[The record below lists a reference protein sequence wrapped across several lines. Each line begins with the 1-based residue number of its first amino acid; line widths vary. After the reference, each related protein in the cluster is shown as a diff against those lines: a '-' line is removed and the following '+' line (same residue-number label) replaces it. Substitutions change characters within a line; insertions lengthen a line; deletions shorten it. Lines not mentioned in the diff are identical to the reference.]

1 MLHTIAAFLPL
12 TVLLVLALV
21 TKRMAESMT
30 AATLLALVL
39 LYKENVLSGAIDAFY
54 GTLSDSSF
62 QFVIILMMVFG
73 GVIELFQRSGGL
85 MGFGNFVSRFA
96 NGKRKPLVLAWIMSV
111 LMFPDEYLNSITVSF
126 SMRDITDRNGI
137 SREHLA
143 FQVHAMACCICV
155 LLPFTSWIGFILSL
169 ISEFGMDF
177 TDYVKA
183 IPMMIYP
190 ILLMIL
196 CMLLALGLVPK
207 VGVLKRAE
215 ERIAAGG
222 PAFLP
227 EKESGSLVDVSENND
242 MTATSPLNALIP
254 ILALIAGVLI
264 FDNDL
269 IHGLFIALAVQFVMY
284 VPQKIMRVTDFFE
297 TFFAG
302 AKSMTT
308 LTIVLFLGF
317 TLSSANKE
325 LGFFDIVIGSVGNA
339 IPGFLLPAIAFLLTG
354 FCVFAIGG
362 CWVVMLITIPLFV
375 PMAIAMAVPEAL
387 ILAAVLSGITMGYG
401 LCLYGD
407 TVFMTTL
414 GTGVS
419 NITVIKSTL
428 PYGIALII
436 LSVIGFTVLGV
447 MM

>member
-1 MLHTIAAFLPL
+1 MLHSIAAFLPL
-12 TVLLVLALV
+12 TVLLVLALL
-21 TKRMAESMT
+21 TKKMAESMT
-30 AATLLALVL
+30 AATLLAML
-39 LYKENVLSGAIDAFY
+39 LLHKGNILSGTIDDFY
-54 GTLSDSSF
+54 DTLTDSSF

-85 MGFGNFVSRFA
+85 MGFGNFVSEYA
-96 NGKRKPLVLAWIMSV
+96 VGKHKPLVLSWIMSV

-169 ISEFGMDF
+169 ISEFDMSF

-190 ILLMIL
+190 ILLMAL
-196 CMLLALGLVPK
+196 CLLLAVGAAPK
-207 VGVLKRAE
+207 VGVLKKADA
-215 ERIAAGG
+215 RIAAGG
-222 PAFLP
+222 PAFQE
-227 EKESGSLVDVSENND
+227 EKEHGSLVDVSDNSD
-242 MTATSPLNALIP
+242 MTATSPLNALLP
-254 ILALIAGVLI
+254 IIALIAGVLA

-284 VPQKIMRVTDFFE
+284 TSQRIMTVSGFFE

-325 LGFFDIVIGSVGNA
+325 LGFFDIVIGSVGGA

-362 CWVVMLITIPLFV
+362 CWVVMLITVPLFV
-375 PMAIAMAVPEAL
+375 PMAIAAGVAPTL

-419 NITVIKSTL
+419 NITVIKSTI
-428 PYGIALII
+428 PYSIVLII
-436 LSVIGFTVLGV
+436 ISVIGFTALGLLI
-447 MM
+447 

>member
-1 MLHTIAAFLPL
+1 MLHTITAFLPL
-12 TVLLVLALV
+12 TVLLVLALL
-21 TKRMAESMT
+21 TKKMAESMT
-30 AATLLALVL
+30 AATLLAMLIL
-39 LYKENVLSGAIDAFY
+39 HKGNILSGTIDDFY
-54 GTLSDSSF
+54 ETLSDGSF
-62 QFVIILMMVFG
+62 QFCIILMMAFG
-73 GVIELFQRSGGL
+73 GVIELFQKSGGL
-85 MGFGNFVSRFA
+85 MGFGNFVSKFA
-96 NGKRKPLVLAWIMSV
+96 AGKHKPLVLSWIMSV

-155 LLPFTSWIGFILSL
+155 LLPFTSWIGFSLSL
-169 ISEFGMDF
+169 ISDFDMGF

-190 ILLMIL
+190 ILLMVL
-196 CMLLALGLVPK
+196 CLLLALGWAPK
-207 VGVLKRAE
+207 VGVLKTAE
-215 ERIAAGG
+215 ERIRAGTG
-222 PAFLP
+222 VSSG
-227 EKESGSLVDVSENND
+227 KDHGSLVDVSDNSD
-242 MTATSPLNALIP
+242 MTATSPLNALVP
-254 ILALIAGVLI
+254 IIALIIGVLA

-269 IHGLFIALAVQFVMY
+269 IHGLFIALVVQFAMY
-284 VPQKIMRVTDFFE
+284 TLQKIMTVSGFFE

-308 LTIVLFLGF
+308 LTIVLFFGF
-317 TLSSANKE
+317 TLSKANKE
-325 LGFFDIVIGSVGNA
+325 LGFFDIVIGGVGGS

-362 CWVVMLITIPLFV
+362 CWVVMLITVPLFI
-375 PMAIAMAVPEAL
+375 PMGIAAGVSSTL

-436 LSVIGFTVLGV
+436 ISVIGFTALAFAL
-447 MM
+447 